1 MTEPIVDPEGKIFRG
16 GINVPR
22 PRRMLWQHRA
32 NATIPLGRLLVTKDS
47 LTLWAIG
54 DLTALGSGTYQRVTI
69 ARSDVVVSRVYGV
82 LRNGLAF
89 CDKHGVSYFWTYRPK
104 RVLHVLARY
113 DYRMAEPLT

>member
-1 MTEPIVDPEGKIFRG
+1 
-16 GINVPR
+16 
-22 PRRMLWQHRA
+22 MLWQHRV

-54 DLTALGSGTYQRVTI
+54 DFTLGTDTYQRVTI
-69 ARSDVVVSRVYGV
+69 ARSDVVVSRVYGP

-104 RVLHVLARY
+104 RVVEVLAHY
-113 DYRMAEPLT
+113 GYRMAVPLT